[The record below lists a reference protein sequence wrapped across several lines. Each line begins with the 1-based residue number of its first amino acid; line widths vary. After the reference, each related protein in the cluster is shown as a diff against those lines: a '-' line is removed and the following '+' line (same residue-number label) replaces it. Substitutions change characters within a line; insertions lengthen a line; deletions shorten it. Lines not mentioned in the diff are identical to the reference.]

1 MNPWIRFQVW
11 MDDRALV
18 SQLYY
23 AAAHRDIKMALDYI
37 EYIKTNDCKISGA
50 DLEWIVTAH
59 KHHAPDIVEMIQAR
73 FR

>member
-1 MNPWIRFQVW
+1 MTAWIRFQVW

-23 AAAHRDIKMALDYI
+23 AAAHGDIKMARSYIDYI
-37 EYIKTNDCKISGA
+37 KSNDCKISGA

-59 KHHAPDIVEMIQAR
+59 KHHAPQIVQMIDQII
-73 FR
+73 